1 MEEMLLSEYIAM
13 LQKLKE
19 QHGDV
24 MVISDSG
31 CNLSPFYSELYNA
44 IVVNWNMNKPQKT
57 SSV

>member
-24 MVISDSG
+24 MVKSDSG
-31 CNLSPFYSELYNA
+31 CDLSPFYSESYNV
-44 IVVNWNMNKPQKT
+44 IVVN
-57 SSV
+57 

>member
-31 CNLSPFYSELYNA
+31 CDLSPFYSEFYNV
-44 IVVNWNMNKPQKT
+44 IVVN
-57 SSV
+57 

>member
-31 CNLSPFYSELYNA
+31 CDLTPWYFEDANA
-44 IVVNWNMNKPQKT
+44 IFI
-57 SSV
+57 

>member
-24 MVISDSG
+24 MVKSDCG
-31 CNLSPFYSELYNA
+31 CDLSPFYSKLYNV
-44 IVVNWNMNKPQKT
+44 IVVN
-57 SSV
+57 

>member
-31 CNLSPFYSELYNA
+31 CDLSPFYSKLYNA
-44 IVVNWNMNKPQKT
+44 IVVN
-57 SSV
+57 

>member
-24 MVISDSG
+24 MVKSDSG
-31 CNLSPFYSELYNA
+31 CDLSPFYSKLYNV